1 MMSIETTN
9 IENIPFPKIPASE
22 GLPPEWAYTM
32 RREMQEIVPGVF
44 LGPYAS
50 AMKTKLDYLLSH
62 NISHIVCI
70 RQSIEAN
77 FIRPNFTDKVKYL
90 VLDVADS
97 VSENIIRHFPI
108 VKEFV
113 EECHRGCGNVLIHG
127 NAGIS
132 RSAALVIA
140 YVMEKYGLTY
150 KQAFRHVQARRF
162 CINPNDGF
170 AQQLQEYE
178 PIYLARLT
186 SQTGQTSQNNCGS
199 KRKFIDEES
208 GDMDTN

>member
-1 MMSIETTN
+1 MSLEVKN
-9 IENIPFPKIPASE
+9 IENIPFPKIPPSE
-22 GLPPEWAYTM
+22 GVPSEWVYTM

-62 NISHIVCI
+62 NVSHVVCI
-70 RQSIEAN
+70 RQSVEAT
-77 FIRPNFTDKVKYL
+77 FIRANFTDKIKYL

-97 VSENIIRHFPI
+97 VNENIIRHFPM

-113 EECHRGCGNVLIHG
+113 DECHRECGKALIHG

-140 YVMEKYGLTY
+140 YVMEKYGLAY
-150 KQAFRHVQARRF
+150 KEAFRHVQSKRF

-186 SQTGQTSQNNCGS
+186 SQKGQSSQIHSGS
-199 KRKFIDEES
+199 KRKFMDEES
-208 GDMDTN
+208 GEMDTS